1 MKRMAIFIGIY
12 SAGVQ
17 TQLNSVRGR
26 YAWNESNGRESAQKD
41 RVEDRD
47 EGREDEGEMS
57 SRADAAHA

>member
-41 RVEDRD
+41 RDEDKKVENERK
-47 EGREDEGEMS
+47 MS